1 MLFFQLWP
9 ILKTIPILDLTL
21 VSLMKLTRSLF
32 CLSVLAVL
40 SLSSCT
46 SADGGSWCRRGTPW
60 PLSTSTN
67 SRSGDA
73 SQILSVGNRP
83 IHAHRIGLVSP
94 NAADSYG
101 GYGGGFNSGYAIYP
115 MPTERYGDYFNPEN
129 DLSLVGHGWDRYTT
143 VFTNTSRPA
152 ASQPA
157 PQAAPMTNSK

>member
-9 ILKTIPILDLTL
+9 ILKIIPNLDLTL

-32 CLSVLAVL
+32 CLSVLAAL

-46 SADGGSWCRRGTPW
+46 SSGGG
-60 PLSTSTN
+60 N
-67 SRSGDA
+67 A
-73 SQILSVGNRP
+73 SQILAVGNRP

-94 NAADSYG
+94 NAPDSYG
-101 GYGGGFNSGYAIYP
+101 GYGGGFNSGYALYP

-129 DLSLVGHGWDRYTT
+129 DLSLVGHGWDRYNT
-143 VFTNTSRPA
+143 VFTNYSRPA

-157 PQAAPMTNSK
+157 PQAAPMTYSK